1 MATGTDPLVKA
12 RSGMKAVG
20 IYRHLPID
28 DPESLLNLELP
39 VPVAT
44 GRDLLVKV
52 AAIAVNPV
60 DTKVRTGTGKPA
72 EPAPRILGWDAAG
85 VVEAAG
91 PDCSLFRAGDAVY
104 YAGSIIRQG
113 ANSEYHLVDERIVG
127 HKPRRLSFAEAA
139 ALPLTSITAWE
150 GLFDRM
156 HVSPKGEDEGRSVLI
171 LGGAGGVGSIGIQI
185 AKRVAR
191 LKVIATASRPESREW
206 CMKLGADAVVD
217 HFGDLPAQLREI
229 GEPLVNY
236 ILCCNDTDRYFAT
249 MAEVLAPQGAVC
261 TIVRT
266 RRPHDLAPLMDKS
279 GIVAWEFMFTRPR
292 YGTPDMIAQH
302 QLLET
307 VAELVD
313 AGTLTTTVGKSLGR
327 INAKNLRTAHQ
338 MLEEGRTIGKLVL
351 EGF

>member
-1 MATGTDPLVKA
+1 
-12 RSGMKAVG
+12 MKAVG
-20 IYRHLPID
+20 IYRHLPIT
-28 DPESLLNLELP
+28 DPESLVDLEIP
-39 VPVAT
+39 APVAT
-44 GRDLLVKV
+44 GRDLLVKI

-60 DTKVRTGTGKPA
+60 DTKVRRGTGHPA
-72 EPAPRILGWDAAG
+72 EPSPRILGWDAAG

-91 PDCSLFRAGDAVY
+91 PDCTLFRAGDAVY
-104 YAGSIIRQG
+104 YAGSITRQG
-113 ANSEYHLVDERIVG
+113 ANSEYHLVDERIAG
-127 HKPRRLSFAEAA
+127 HKPRRLSFPEAA

-156 HVSPKGEDEGRSVLI
+156 HVSPRGDDEGRSVLI

-185 AKRVAR
+185 AKRVAK
-191 LKVIATASRPESREW
+191 LKVIATASRSESREW
-206 CMKLGADAVVD
+206 CLKLGADAVVN
-217 HFGDLPAQLREI
+217 HAGDLPGQLREI
-229 GEPLVNY
+229 GQPCVDY

-249 MAEVLAPQGAVC
+249 MAQILAPQGAVC

-266 RRPHDLAPLMDKS
+266 QQPHDLAPLMDKS
-279 GIVAWEFMFTRPR
+279 GILAWEFMFTRPR

-313 AGTLTTTVGKSLGR
+313 AGTLVTTIGKSLGR
-327 INAKNLRTAHQ
+327 INAANLRAAHQ
-338 MLEEGRTIGKLVL
+338 MLEEGHVIGKLVL